1 MKELREVK
9 LNESKEDIPIE
20 KKEFTKGFMLAFAV
34 FITITIIIV
43 IFRKEHYEAAYKI
56 FTNKFFL
63 VNVGIIIIFS
73 AVILLQPDVDDDQT
87 DTELQRLKLS
97 VKHGLIAALIAL
109 FAALDLKLAPFW
121 LIFITSYY
129 LDME

>member
-1 MKELREVK
+1 MPRDSQVIGSMPREQRD
-9 LNESKEDIPIE
+9 EDRREI
-20 KKEFTKGFMLAFAV
+20 TRGFMLAFAP
-34 FITITIIIV
+34 FMIITILVV
-43 IFRKEHYEAAYKI
+43 IFRKEHFSSAYKI

-63 VNVGIIIIFS
+63 FNA
-73 AVILLQPDVDDDQT
+73 AVIILFSTVVLLQRKEEDDQT
-87 DTELQRLKLS
+87 DTETERLQMS
-97 VKHGLIAALIAL
+97 VKHGLLAAMIAI

>member
-1 MKELREVK
+1 MPRDSQNIGSVPREHK
-9 LNESKEDIPIE
+9 DSATT
-20 KKEFTKGFMLAFAV
+20 FYTRGFMLAFAPFMV
-34 FITITIIIV
+34 ITILVV
-43 IFRKEHYEAAYKI
+43 IFRKEHYESAYKI

-63 VNVGIIIIFS
+63 FNA
-73 AVILLQPDVDDDQT
+73 AVIILFSSVVLLQPDVDDDQT
-87 DTELQRLKLS
+87 NSPQQRLNMA
-97 VKHGLIAALIAL
+97 VKHGLLAAMIAI

>member
-1 MKELREVK
+1 MKEVQS
-9 LNESKEDIPIE
+9 NESKRDMSIE
-20 KKEFTKGFMLAFAV
+20 KKGFTKGFILSFAV
-34 FITITIIIV
+34 FTTITIMIV

-73 AVILLQPDVDDDQT
+73 SVILLQPDIDDSQT

>member
-1 MKELREVK
+1 MKEVE
-9 LNESKEDIPIE
+9 LNESKKDMSIE
-20 KKEFTKGFMLAFAV
+20 KKDFTKGFILSFAV
-34 FITITIIIV
+34 FTTITIMIV

-73 AVILLQPDVDDDQT
+73 SVILLQPDIDDSQT

>member
-1 MKELREVK
+1 MPRGSEMIGSQPREHRD
-9 LNESKEDIPIE
+9 ETRI
-20 KKEFTKGFMLAFAV
+20 FYTRGFMLAFAP
-34 FITITIIIV
+34 FILITITVV
-43 IFRKEHYEAAYKI
+43 IFRKEHYLSAYKI

-63 VNVGIIIIFS
+63 FNAAIIILFS
-73 AVILLQPDVDDDQT
+73 SVVLLQPDNDDDQT
-87 DTELQRLKLS
+87 NTDKQRMEMA
-97 VKHGLIAALIAL
+97 VKHGLIAAMIAI

>member
-1 MKELREVK
+1 MKEVQ
-9 LNESKEDIPIE
+9 LNESKKDTSIE
-20 KKEFTKGFMLAFAV
+20 KKGFTKGFILAFAI
-34 FITITIIIV
+34 FISITMMIV

-73 AVILLQPDVDDDQT
+73 SVILLQPEIDDSQT
-87 DTELQRLKLS
+87 ETELQRLKLS

>member
-1 MKELREVK
+1 MPRDSQNIGSIPREHK
-9 LNESKEDIPIE
+9 DSART
-20 KKEFTKGFMLAFAV
+20 FYTRGFMLAFAPFMV
-34 FITITIIIV
+34 ITILIV
-43 IFRKEHYEAAYKI
+43 IFRKEHYESAYKI

-63 VNVGIIIIFS
+63 FNA
-73 AVILLQPDVDDDQT
+73 AVIILFSSVVLLQPDVEDDQT
-87 DTELQRLKLS
+87 NSAQQRLNMA
-97 VKHGLIAALIAL
+97 VKHGLLAAMIAI